1 MLVFFMH
8 DIKLRRLKIHVKVY
22 KIEIN
27 SFYTKNSEE
36 NQHFVT
42 IFSTFI
48 TEKEL
53 IYLNNV
59 VERQKTKAYKYMVP
73 RI

>member
-1 MLVFFMH
+1 MSVFFMH
-8 DIKLRRLKIHVKVY
+8 DIKLRRLKIHEKVY
-22 KIEIN
+22 KIKIN

-36 NQHFVT
+36 NQHVVT
-42 IFSTFI
+42 IFSTCI

-59 VERQKTKAYKYMVP
+59 IEREKTKTYKYMVP

>member
-1 MLVFFMH
+1 MH

-27 SFYTKNSEE
+27 SFYTRNSEE

-42 IFSTFI
+42 IFLTCI

-59 VERQKTKAYKYMVP
+59 IAREKTKAYKYMAP